1 MKFLRSK
8 HVEILSL
15 ILFIGSFLRL
25 YQLNTE
31 SLWIDEMNSL
41 YRADNLGIE
50 NPRPIYFLLLQL
62 WTIIGESDSWLRSIS
77 LIFGIGSLVLTYHLA
92 RQLTD
97 RNIAL
102 VSTLLLAVS
111 PIAINHSQEVR
122 MYSLVIF
129 LSLLGTIALVEF
141 FDRPSRQWLVLWS
154 VSRLL
159 NVLTFQLTILLLLPD
174 IVIFL
179 FFFQPWRKWLRA
191 FISALGLLVLGL
203 LPTVTISY
211 LPSIQGYLEPR
222 TNGGGEASA
231 SASVSFIS
239 TIADSVTSVVSKL
252 VSLTV
257 FWPLNLVLGNS
268 ALSLFYKAFTLVI
281 FLLLVFAIFKGN
293 AIGRTNL
300 ILIWTFLP
308 SVALFLGSTLFLGGE
323 IWISRYLLFIVPYFL
338 MAIAVGFSQLWRWQ
352 PKFTVAIVLLYSL
365 AVAGGLTHYYST
377 LYRDDWQ
384 GLARVLEENV
394 TPSDT
399 VVYFAPEKYV
409 EYSLPRYYDASPS
422 LYEVSNVFDEFSDD
436 EDDRS
441 DETSYPNFT
450 QGLPTDGSKLYL
462 ACYISCRDKEGIDS
476 IAQTVIGNNFTI
488 EAEQSFQG
496 KAPGAVWPLRLL
508 TIEPGKSQPPG

>member
-8 HVEILSL
+8 HVEILSF

-41 YRADNLGIE
+41 YSAERLGFE
-50 NPRPIYFLLLQL
+50 NPRPIYFLILQL
-62 WTIIGESDSWLRSIS
+62 WTIVSESDSWLRSIS
-77 LIFGIGSLVLTYHLA
+77 VICGIGSLVLTYHLA
-92 RQLTD
+92 KQLTD

-111 PIAINHSQEVR
+111 PIVINHSQEAR

-129 LSLLGTIALVEF
+129 LSLLGTVALVEF
-141 FDRPSRQWLVLWS
+141 FDRPSRKWLVLWS
-154 VSRLL
+154 LSRLL

-179 FFFQPWRKWLRA
+179 FCFKPWRKWLRA
-191 FISALGLLVLGL
+191 FISALALLVLGL
-203 LPTVTISY
+203 LPTVAISY

-222 TNGGGEASA
+222 TSGGGEASA
-231 SASVSFIS
+231 SASASVSLIS

-268 ALSLFYKAFTLVI
+268 ILSLFYKAFALVI
-281 FLLLVFAIFKGN
+281 FLLLVFAIFKRN

-308 SVALFLGSTLFLGGE
+308 SITLFLGSTLFLGGE

-338 MAIAVGFSQLWRWQ
+338 IAIAVGFSQLWRWQ
-352 PKFTVAIVLLYSL
+352 PQFTVALVLLYSL
-365 AVAGGLTHYYST
+365 AVGGGLTYYYST

-384 GLARVLEENV
+384 GLARVLQENV

-409 EYSLPRYYDASPS
+409 EYSLPRYYDASPP
-422 LYEVSNVFDEFSDD
+422 LYAVSNVENEFADEPLPGDFT
-436 EDDRS
+436 ED
-441 DETSYPNFT
+441 
-450 QGLPTDGSKLYL
+450 LPTDGSKLYL
-462 ACYISCRDKEGIDS
+462 ACYISCRDEEGVNS
-476 IAQTVIGNNFTI
+476 IAQKVIGKNFAI

-496 KAPGAVWPLRLL
+496 KSPGTVWPLRLL
-508 TIEPGKSQPPG
+508 TIAPGEAKQPE